1 MDDDMKGGKTSV
13 VSIPILLLIS
23 ALAGS
28 LFLGPSPLI
37 TSRPEGTKRNM
48 SGTLGTQD
56 VEARLWQDP
65 FEALELAGVTAS
77 RAQDVD
83 IVVSENPN
91 LTLKGTVSTP
101 YDHDVKQLMQQIDV
115 HYQKWNPDVT
125 GTQGEIRLNK
135 QVQVILAMVSGGPY
149 AEDTESRV
157 RSRVALMAALNTAGY
172 RSEDETQIGYVTAS
186 WPKQFVRDSSGSL
199 TPESWSKLIMPYEW
213 FTRRIHHADNV
224 PPVTPKS
231 NYVLVLW
238 LRDDMFNEE
247 PLYRLNELI
256 GYFRCDEPDYKVQV
270 SILGPRTSTTLRGF
284 FPLQDWTY
292 PVPDEN
298 SVKHMMDRQV
308 RGRTG
313 DWLRNTKIFS
323 WAATTMEGLLVPET
337 SATREKA
344 TETKIQHWLKHLGI
358 KFFNVTCTDDAL
370 ASCLLRELS
379 RRGVD
384 STQKKTHMA
393 LISEWDTFYGRT
405 MPLTFEYELE
415 RLYKLKRLTG
425 DTSPHL
431 LQRLRFEQGKHAKQ
445 LHRFSYLDGIDGKL
459 PARSSQISTEPKVAT
474 DTSKDK
480 ERKTPEANRAEG
492 PSQLDYI
499 PRSADHIEREN
510 QDLQMEPARA
520 GIRAIGILGSDVYDK
535 LLALQALRP
544 RFPGAIFFTTDLD
557 ARLWHPN
564 QLKWTRNMIVAS
576 GFGLQ
581 LRDDLQQDIPPFRDS
596 YQTAEYLACLSAL
609 GLVSPDE
616 LKFISPRLFE
626 IGRNGAVDLS
636 AQPGATPAEQSLRH
650 ASSPTSASTFMPKI
664 LRQLI
669 SECQL
674 LKNPPDDPIYPRVRM
689 RLSWEWATRVAVCLA
704 TSGAL
709 ALLLLRRVSPL
720 VRRFVTG
727 RDQALRREVLI
738 KAEDICDENKLATSL
753 REWFQGSPWKD
764 FLSDSFKKALEIWNQ
779 IPPQGSAPSSPDLTH
794 STRTTI
800 IDGLNKLIE
809 RRDLPLITTAS
820 RPVADAA
827 KRQPALEPRPKEDWL
842 RRMIQ
847 NRRTIEKAAHGAL
860 FSFAYPFALTWR
872 SLSNFARFGWIAP
885 AAMLLVLLLAVMDN
899 QASGEGEPFSWTD
912 GVSAWPSQFIRL
924 VTVALAIAF
933 ILRGEEDLRRNQLE
947 LSRRFMLPDGAK
959 AKRVKRISGRL
970 HFAAGVAYRWL
981 GRRAHR
987 AKRIIK
993 ASALY
998 FLSPGTS
1005 DWLHFGIGVRAT
1017 DLWLE
1022 YRWLG
1027 HPAQRAKRIISM
1039 FALYFLSIIFLF
1051 IAFGE
1056 MPPMPIRGAIC
1067 HAVNV
1072 FLLGGAVITT
1082 TLLSFFVVDAT
1093 RLCQRFIQ
1101 NLSNAPTVYPPATLR
1116 KFCGGIEPAADD
1128 DLKEW
1133 LDMQIIAGRSAEVS
1147 KLIYYPFITL
1157 LLLIAARAGYWDD
1170 WVWPPLLILVFVL
1183 NAAWAVSNAVV
1194 LQRSAKQAKAR
1205 ALESVRQKLC
1215 QLPEKGSA
1223 ARIKRLNKI
1232 QKDIS
1237 AMNSGVFAG
1246 YLNNP
1251 ILGALSLPVM
1261 GTIIA
1266 LAIEFLTNS

>member
-1 MDDDMKGGKTSV
+1 
-13 VSIPILLLIS
+13 
-23 ALAGS
+23 LARREVD
-28 LFLGPSPLI
+28 PTKDQNHIALI
-37 TSRPEGTKRNM
+37 T
-48 SGTLGTQD
+48 
-56 VEARLWQDP
+56 
-65 FEALELAGVTAS
+65 
-77 RAQDVD
+77 
-83 IVVSENPN
+83 
-91 LTLKGTVSTP
+91 
-101 YDHDVKQLMQQIDV
+101 
-115 HYQKWNPDVT
+115 
-125 GTQGEIRLNK
+125 
-135 QVQVILAMVSGGPY
+135 
-149 AEDTESRV
+149 
-157 RSRVALMAALNTAGY
+157 
-172 RSEDETQIGYVTAS
+172 
-186 WPKQFVRDSSGSL
+186 
-199 TPESWSKLIMPYEW
+199 
-213 FTRRIHHADNV
+213 
-224 PPVTPKS
+224 
-231 NYVLVLW
+231 
-238 LRDDMFNEE
+238 
-247 PLYRLNELI
+247 
-256 GYFRCDEPDYKVQV
+256 
-270 SILGPRTSTTLRGF
+270 
-284 FPLQDWTY
+284 
-292 PVPDEN
+292 
-298 SVKHMMDRQV
+298 
-308 RGRTG
+308 
-313 DWLRNTKIFS
+313 
-323 WAATTMEGLLVPET
+323 
-337 SATREKA
+337 
-344 TETKIQHWLKHLGI
+344 
-358 KFFNVTCTDDAL
+358 
-370 ASCLLRELS
+370 
-379 RRGVD
+379 
-384 STQKKTHMA
+384 
-393 LISEWDTFYGRT
+393 EWDTFYGRT
-405 MPLTFEYELE
+405 IPLTFA
-415 RLYKLKRLTG
+415 YKLEQFYRSQTP
-425 DTSPHL
+425 DL
-431 LQRLRFEQGKHAKQ
+431 LQQLRFSRGPHSEQ
-445 LHRFSYLDGIDGKL
+445 LHSFSYLQGIDGKL
-459 PARSSQISTEPKVAT
+459 PASSPQMSPEPKTGSESA
-474 DTSKDK
+474 KAK

-499 PRSADHIEREN
+499 PRLADHIEQEN
-510 QDLQMEPARA
+510 RKLFIDSPAA
-520 GIRAIGILGSDVYDK
+520 QIRAIGVLGSDLYDK
-535 LLALQALRP
+535 LLTLQALRP
-544 RFPGAIFFTTDLD
+544 RFPNAIFFTTDLD

-564 QLKWTRNMIVAS
+564 QLKWTRNMVVAS
-576 GFGLQ
+576 SFGLE
-581 LRDDLQQDIPPFRDS
+581 LKPELQQDIPPFRDS
-596 YQTAEYLACLSAL
+596 YQTAEYLGCLSAL

-616 LKFISPRLFE
+616 LKCISPRLFE

-636 AQPGATPAEQSLRH
+636 AQPGATPAEQSLRQ
-650 ASSPTSASTFMPKI
+650 AFSPTNASTFMQKI
-664 LRQLI
+664 LRQFI
-669 SECQL
+669 SEWQL
-674 LKNPPDDPIYPRVRM
+674 LKNPAPDDPIYPRVRM

-704 TSGAL
+704 TSGTL

-738 KAEDICDENKLATSL
+738 KGEDICDENKLATSL

-764 FLSDSFKKALEIWNQ
+764 FLSDGFKKALEIWNQ
-779 IPPQGSAPSSPDLTH
+779 IPPQGSAPASPDLTH

-809 RRDLPLITTAS
+809 RRDLPLITSAS
-820 RPVADAA
+820 RPVADGA

-981 GRRAHR
+981 GRRPQR
-987 AKRIIK
+987 ARRIIK

-998 FLSPGTS
+998 FFSPGTS
-1005 DWLHFGIGVRAT
+1005 DWLHFGIGVKAEI
-1017 DLWLE
+1017 LWLE

-1027 HPAQRAKRIISM
+1027 RPAQRAKRIISM
-1039 FALYFLSIIFLF
+1039 FALYFLSLTFLF

-1056 MPPMPIRGAIC
+1056 MPPMPIRGVIC

-1157 LLLIAARAGYWDD
+1157 LLLIAARADYWDD

-1194 LQRSAKQAKAR
+1194 LQHSAKQAKAR
-1205 ALESVRQKLC
+1205 ALESVRKKLC

-1223 ARIKRLNKI
+1223 LRIKRLNKI
-1232 QKDIS
+1232 QEDIS

-1266 LAIEFLTNS
+1266 LVIEFLSNG